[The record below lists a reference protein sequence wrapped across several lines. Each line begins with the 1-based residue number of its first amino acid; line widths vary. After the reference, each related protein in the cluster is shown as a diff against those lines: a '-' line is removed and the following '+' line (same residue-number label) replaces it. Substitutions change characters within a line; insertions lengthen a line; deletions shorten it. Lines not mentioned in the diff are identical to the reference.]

1 MPNERYSENLVL
13 KEMGVELGENDF
25 GFVLPQGE
33 ADNFDKIKK
42 RLKKMGGKP
51 AICRLDDYI
60 TVGSGKAKPEYIVTF
75 NEDKNTIILVECK
88 KSTKKH
94 ESIEKNMPQKY
105 AVDGALFYAKHLK
118 EDYNVVAV
126 AVSGTSKD
134 NAKVNTFYWKKG
146 FEDYQELK
154 KAKDTILEPLNYLNL
169 IDGKKLQRKFSLQ
182 EIREL
187 SQIMHEK
194 LRQIKISE
202 KDKPIFIAG
211 MLIALQNNDFR
222 NNWNNINSFNSLVK
236 LMIDSIEET
245 LDNSDIKR
253 EKIDAIKSS
262 FRRIK
267 SNEKIKSIPLG
278 GNGSLAWFIEQLE
291 MRILPMMNH
300 YEYTEDA
307 LSIFY
312 HEFIK
317 YTSTD
322 GKGLGIVLTPKH
334 LTDFMCKL
342 GEINKQSKVVD
353 ICCGSA
359 SFLVTAM
366 SLMCKDANANEILD
380 IKKNGLYGVELD
392 TDLYTLAITNMI
404 IRKDGKSNIV
414 GGDCFSQE
422 IFNGLK
428 DKHLSLGLINPPY
441 SQKDKC
447 ELEFVERLLNALEH
461 RGLAVAV
468 VPMSCAIGTKFKD
481 IRERLF
487 KYHTLKAVFSMP
499 DDIFYPTGVNV
510 CVMVWEAHKSHDST
524 KPTFFGYCKDDGFV
538 KRKKMGRVDY
548 HNKWNNIE
556 KEWLDLYENKKV
568 VDGKSALQCVTYKDE
583 WLCEAYMKTD
593 FNKITEN
600 EFRYSVSEHLSYLVK
615 SMSTKLDKK
624 FECTQHFDLE
634 PNKWREFKI
643 KEILKPVNGKG
654 ITVEEID
661 EYKGNVPCIQGGA
674 ENNGVLGYIDI
685 NYLKENKQVI
695 INEDCLTVA
704 RVGTSGQINFQEKL
718 CCIGDKAKALVI
730 LDEYGEHK
738 NKYVY
743 IFLKTIL
750 QFLKYKY
757 CYGRGIVTGTYLNE
771 VIKLPAKNNQ
781 PNWEYMKNYIKS
793 LPYSDRI

>member
-1 MPNERYSENLVL
+1 MANERYSENLVL
-13 KEMGVELGENDF
+13 EEMGVGLGKNDF
-25 GFVLPQGE
+25 GYVFPQGE
-33 ADNFDKIKK
+33 TGNYEEIEKK
-42 RLKKMGGKP
+42 LREMGGKP
-51 AICRLDDYI
+51 TICELNDM
-60 TVGSGKAKPEYIVTF
+60 TTTGSGKAKPEYIVTF
-75 NEDKNTIILVECK
+75 DNDKSTILLVECK
-88 KSTKKH
+88 RNLKNH
-94 ESIEKNMPQKY
+94 ESKNKDMPQKY

-118 EDYNVVAV
+118 DDYNVLAV
-126 AVSGTSKD
+126 AVSGTSKE
-134 NAKVNTFYWKKG
+134 NIKVNTFYWKKG
-146 FEDYQELK
+146 FETPLELK

-169 IDGKKLQRKFSLQ
+169 ANGKKLERKFSLQ

-202 KDKPIFIAG
+202 KDKPIFVAG
-211 MLIALQNNDFR
+211 ILIALQNSDFR

-253 EKIDAIKSS
+253 EKIEAIKSS

-278 GNGSLAWFIEQLE
+278 ESGSLAWFIEQLE

-317 YTSTD
+317 YSATD

-342 GEINKQSKVVD
+342 GEINKQSKVID
-353 ICCGSA
+353 ICCGSG

-366 SLMCKDANANEILD
+366 GLMCKEVNETEIID

-414 GGDCFSQE
+414 CGDCFSQE
-422 IFNGLK
+422 IYNNLK
-428 DKHLSLGLINPPY
+428 GKHLSLGLINPPY
-441 SQKDKC
+441 SQEDKC
-447 ELEFVERLLNALEH
+447 ELEFVERLLNILEP

-468 VPMSCAIGTKFKD
+468 VPMSCAIGTKFKEV
-481 IRERLF
+481 RERLF

-510 CVMVWEAHKSHDST
+510 CVMVWEAHKTHDSS
-524 KPTFFGYCKDDGFV
+524 KPTYFGYCKDDGFV
-538 KRKKMGRVDY
+538 KRKKMGRIDY
-548 HNKWNNIE
+548 YNKWDDIE

-568 VDGKSALQCVTYKDE
+568 IDGKSAMQCVTADDE

-593 FNKITEN
+593 
-600 EFRYSVSEHLSYLVK
+600 YSTLTQQDFQQTVNDYLAYLVK
-615 SMSTKLDKK
+615 SGD
-624 FECTQHFDLE
+624 
-634 PNKWREFKI
+634 
-643 KEILKPVNGKG
+643 V
-654 ITVEEID
+654 
-661 EYKGNVPCIQGGA
+661 Y
-674 ENNGVLGYIDI
+674 EN
-685 NYLKENKQVI
+685 
-695 INEDCLTVA
+695 
-704 RVGTSGQINFQEKL
+704 
-718 CCIGDKAKALVI
+718 
-730 LDEYGEHK
+730 
-738 NKYVY
+738 
-743 IFLKTIL
+743 
-750 QFLKYKY
+750 
-757 CYGRGIVTGTYLNE
+757 
-771 VIKLPAKNNQ
+771 
-781 PNWEYMKNYIKS
+781 
-793 LPYSDRI
+793 

>member
-1 MPNERYSENLVL
+1 MANERYSESLVL
-13 KEMGVELGENDF
+13 KEMCVDLGENDF
-25 GFVLPQGE
+25 GFVFPQGE
-33 ADNFDKIKK
+33 SDNFDKIEKC
-42 RLKKMGGKP
+42 LKEMGGKP
-51 AICRLDDYI
+51 AFCPLDDFD
-60 TVGSGKAKPEYIVTF
+60 TVGPGKAKPEYIVTF
-75 NEDKNTIILVECK
+75 NKDKNTIILVECK
-88 KSTKKH
+88 KSIKEH
-94 ESIEKNMPQKY
+94 ESLEKNMPQKY

-118 EDYNVVAV
+118 DDYNVVAV
-126 AVSGTSKD
+126 AVSGTSKE
-134 NAKVNTFYWKKG
+134 NVKVNTFYWKKG

-154 KAKDTILEPLNYLNL
+154 KAKDTILDPLNYLNL
-169 IDGKKLQRKFSLQ
+169 VEGKKLERKFSLQ

-211 MLIALQNNDFR
+211 ILIALQNADFR
-222 NNWNNINSFNSLVK
+222 NTWNNINSFISLVK

-253 EKIDAIKSS
+253 EKIEAIKSS

-278 GNGSLAWFIEQLE
+278 ENGSLAWFIEQLE

-317 YTSTD
+317 YSSTD

-366 SLMCKDANANEILD
+366 GIMCKEANATEILE

-414 GGDCFSQE
+414 CGDCFSQE
-422 IFNGLK
+422 IYNSLK
-428 DKHLSLGLINPPY
+428 NKHLSLGLINPPY
-441 SQKDKC
+441 SQEDKC
-447 ELEFVERLLNALEH
+447 ELEFVERLLNILEP

-468 VPMSCAIGTKFKD
+468 VPMSCAIGTKFKEV
-481 IRERLF
+481 RERLF

-499 DDIFYPTGVNV
+499 DDIFYPTGTNV

-538 KRKKMGRVDY
+538 KRKKMGRIDY
-548 HNKWNNIE
+548 YNKWDDIE

-568 VDGKSALQCVTYKDE
+568 VDGKSALKCVTHEDE

-593 FNKITEN
+593 YSTLTQEDFQKTIN
-600 EFRYSVSEHLSYLVK
+600 EYLAYLVK
-615 SMSTKLDKK
+615 
-624 FECTQHFDLE
+624 
-634 PNKWREFKI
+634 
-643 KEILKPVNGKG
+643 NG
-654 ITVEEID
+654 E
-661 EYKGNVPCIQGGA
+661 
-674 ENNGVLGYIDI
+674 
-685 NYLKENKQVI
+685 
-695 INEDCLTVA
+695 
-704 RVGTSGQINFQEKL
+704 
-718 CCIGDKAKALVI
+718 
-730 LDEYGEHK
+730 
-738 NKYVY
+738 
-743 IFLKTIL
+743 
-750 QFLKYKY
+750 
-757 CYGRGIVTGTYLNE
+757 LNE
-771 VIKLPAKNNQ
+771 TK
-781 PNWEYMKNYIKS
+781 
-793 LPYSDRI
+793 

>member
-1 MPNERYSENLVL
+1 MANERYSENLVL
-13 KEMGVELGENDF
+13 EEMGVKLGENDF
-25 GFVLPQGE
+25 GYVFPQGE
-33 ADNFDKIKK
+33 AENFDKIEEK
-42 RLKKMGGKP
+42 LKEMGGKP
-51 AICRLDDYI
+51 VICELNDYE
-60 TVGSGKAKPEYIVTF
+60 TTGTGRAKPEYIVTF
-75 NEDKNTIILVECK
+75 NEDKNTILLVECK
-88 KSTKKH
+88 KSLKDH
-94 ESIEKNMPQKY
+94 ESERKDMPQKY

-118 EDYNVVAV
+118 DDYNVLAV
-126 AVSGTSKD
+126 AVSGTSKE
-134 NAKVNTFYWKKG
+134 NVKVNTFYWKKG
-146 FEDYQELK
+146 FESPQELK

-169 IDGKKLQRKFSLQ
+169 ANGKKMERKFSLQ

-211 MLIALQNNDFR
+211 ILIALQNTDFR
-222 NNWNNINSFNSLVK
+222 TDWNNINKFSTLVNE
-236 LMIDSIEET
+236 MINAIDST

-262 FRRIK
+262 FKRIK

-278 GNGSLAWFIEQLE
+278 ESGSLAWFIEQLE

-317 YTSTD
+317 YSATD

-353 ICCGSA
+353 ICCGSG

-366 SLMCKDANANEILD
+366 GLMCKDANASEILD

-414 GGDCFSQE
+414 CGDCFSKE
-422 IFNGLK
+422 IYNLLK

-441 SQKDKC
+441 SQEDKC
-447 ELEFVERLLNALEH
+447 ELEFIEQLLNVLEP

-468 VPMSCAIGTKFKD
+468 VPMSCAIGTKFKEA
-481 IRERLF
+481 RERLF
-487 KYHTLKAVFSMP
+487 KFHTLKAVFSMP

-510 CVMVWEAHKSHDST
+510 CVMVWEAHKSHDSG

-538 KRKKMGRVDY
+538 KRKKMGRIDY
-548 HNKWNNIE
+548 YNKWDEIE

-568 VDGKSALQCVTYKDE
+568 VDGKSALQCVNADDE

-593 FNKITEN
+593 
-600 EFRYSVSEHLSYLVK
+600 YSTLTQQDFQQTINDYLAYLVK
-615 SMSTKLDKK
+615 
-624 FECTQHFDLE
+624 
-634 PNKWREFKI
+634 
-643 KEILKPVNGKG
+643 NG
-654 ITVEEID
+654 
-661 EYKGNVPCIQGGA
+661 
-674 ENNGVLGYIDI
+674 DI
-685 NYLKENKQVI
+685 Y
-695 INEDCLTVA
+695 ED
-704 RVGTSGQINFQEKL
+704 
-718 CCIGDKAKALVI
+718 
-730 LDEYGEHK
+730 
-738 NKYVY
+738 
-743 IFLKTIL
+743 
-750 QFLKYKY
+750 
-757 CYGRGIVTGTYLNE
+757 
-771 VIKLPAKNNQ
+771 
-781 PNWEYMKNYIKS
+781 
-793 LPYSDRI
+793 

>member
-1 MPNERYSENLVL
+1 MANERYSESLVL
-13 KEMGVELGENDF
+13 KEMGADLGENDF
-25 GFVLPQGE
+25 GFVFPQGE
-33 ADNFDKIKK
+33 AVNFDKIEKC
-42 RLKKMGGKP
+42 LKEMGGKP
-51 AICRLDDYI
+51 AFCSLEDYD
-60 TVGSGKAKPEYIVTF
+60 TVGPGKAKPEYIVTF
-75 NEDKNTIILVECK
+75 NKDKNTIILVECK
-88 KSTKKH
+88 KSIKEH
-94 ESIEKNMPQKY
+94 ESSEKNMPQKY

-118 EDYNVVAV
+118 DDYNVVAV
-126 AVSGTSKD
+126 AVSGTSKE
-134 NAKVNTFYWKKG
+134 NVKVNTFYWKKG

-154 KAKDTILEPLNYLNL
+154 KAKDTILDPLNYLNL
-169 IDGKKLQRKFSLQ
+169 VEGKKLERKFSLQ

-187 SQIMHEK
+187 SQIMHKK

-211 MLIALQNNDFR
+211 MLIALQNTDFR
-222 NNWNNINSFNSLVK
+222 NTWNNINSFNSLVK

-253 EKIDAIKSS
+253 EKIEAIKSS

-278 GNGSLAWFIEQLE
+278 ENGSLAWFIEQLE

-317 YTSTD
+317 YSSTD

-366 SLMCKDANANEILD
+366 GLMCKEANSTEILE

-414 GGDCFSQE
+414 CGDCFSQE
-422 IFNGLK
+422 IYNNLK
-428 DKHLSLGLINPPY
+428 NKHLSLGLINPPY
-441 SQKDKC
+441 SQEDKC
-447 ELEFVERLLNALEH
+447 ELEFVERLLNVLEP

-468 VPMSCAIGTKFKD
+468 VPMSCAIGTKFKEVRD
-481 IRERLF
+481 RLF

-499 DDIFYPTGVNV
+499 DDIFYPTGTNV

-538 KRKKMGRVDY
+538 KRKKMGRIDY
-548 HNKWNNIE
+548 YNKWDDIE

-568 VDGKSALQCVTYKDE
+568 VDGKSALQCVTYENE

-593 FNKITEN
+593 
-600 EFRYSVSEHLSYLVK
+600 YSTLTQSDFQKTINNYLSYMVKNGLSSLNINFVQKNITYNLNTDSWKEYLV
-615 SMSTKLDKK
+615 SDYFTVTGTKTTKVD
-624 FECTQHFDLE
+624 DLE
-634 PNKWREFKI
+634 SYGLGNFPYVTTQAIN
-643 KEILKPVNGKG
+643 NG
-654 ITVEEID
+654 VENFYNHFTE
-661 EYKGNVPCIQGGA
+661 KGNVLTIDSA
-674 ENNGVLGYIDI
+674 VLGYCT
-685 NYLKENKQVI
+685 YQENPFSASDHV
-695 INEDCLTVA
+695 
-704 RVGTSGQINFQEKL
+704 EKL
-718 CCIGDKAKALVI
+718 TPKFKL
-730 LDEYGEHK
+730 
-738 NKYVY
+738 NKYIALFFVTLFNNECY
-743 IFLKTIL
+743 KYSYGRKSNQIKIRNTIL
-750 QFLKYKY
+750 
-757 CYGRGIVTGTYLNE
+757 
-771 VIKLPAKNNQ
+771 KLPTKNNE
-781 PNWEYMKNYIKS
+781 PDWEFMEDYIKS
-793 LPYSDRI
+793 LPYADRI

>member
-1 MPNERYSENLVL
+1 MANERYSENLVL
-13 KEMGVELGENDF
+13 EEMGVKLGRNEEF
-25 GFVLPQGE
+25 GYVFPQGE
-33 ADNFDKIKK
+33 TGNFEDIEK
-42 RLKKMGGKP
+42 RLREMGGKP
-51 AICRLDDYI
+51 AICELNDMI
-60 TVGSGKAKPEYIVTF
+60 TTGSGKAKPEYIVTF
-75 NEDKNTIILVECK
+75 DNDKNTILLVECK
-88 KSTKKH
+88 KSLKDH
-94 ESIEKNMPQKY
+94 ESLNKDMPQKY

-118 EDYNVVAV
+118 DDYNVLAV
-126 AVSGTSKD
+126 AVSGTSKE
-134 NAKVNTFYWKKG
+134 NVKVNTFYWKKG
-146 FEDYQELK
+146 FETPLELK

-169 IDGKKLQRKFSLQ
+169 ANGKKMERKFSLQ

-211 MLIALQNNDFR
+211 ILIALQNADFR
-222 NNWNNINSFNSLVK
+222 TDWNNINKFSTLVNE
-236 LMIDSIEET
+236 MINAIDST

-262 FRRIK
+262 FKRIK

-278 GNGSLAWFIEQLE
+278 ESGSLAWFIEQLE

-317 YTSTD
+317 YSATD

-353 ICCGSA
+353 ICCGSG

-366 SLMCKDANANEILD
+366 GLMCKDANASEILD

-414 GGDCFSQE
+414 CGDCFSNE
-422 IFNGLK
+422 IANNLK
-428 DKHLSLGLINPPY
+428 NKHLSLGLINPPY
-441 SQKDKC
+441 SQEDKC
-447 ELEFVERLLNALEH
+447 ELEFIEQLLNVLEP

-468 VPMSCAIGTKFKD
+468 VPMSCAIGTKFKEV
-481 IRERLF
+481 RQRLF

-510 CVMVWEAHKSHDST
+510 CVMVWEAHKSHDSN
-524 KPTFFGYCKDDGFV
+524 KPTFFCYCKDDGFI
-538 KRKKMGRVDY
+538 KRKKMGRIDY
-548 HNKWNNIE
+548 YNKWDDIE

-568 VDGKSALQCVTYKDE
+568 VDGKSAIQCVDADDE

-593 FNKITEN
+593 
-600 EFRYSVSEHLSYLVK
+600 YSTLTQQDFQQTVNDYLAYLVK
-615 SMSTKLDKK
+615 SGD
-624 FECTQHFDLE
+624 
-634 PNKWREFKI
+634 
-643 KEILKPVNGKG
+643 V
-654 ITVEEID
+654 
-661 EYKGNVPCIQGGA
+661 Y
-674 ENNGVLGYIDI
+674 
-685 NYLKENKQVI
+685 
-695 INEDCLTVA
+695 ED
-704 RVGTSGQINFQEKL
+704 
-718 CCIGDKAKALVI
+718 
-730 LDEYGEHK
+730 
-738 NKYVY
+738 
-743 IFLKTIL
+743 
-750 QFLKYKY
+750 
-757 CYGRGIVTGTYLNE
+757 
-771 VIKLPAKNNQ
+771 
-781 PNWEYMKNYIKS
+781 
-793 LPYSDRI
+793 

>member
-1 MPNERYSENLVL
+1 MANERYSENLVL
-13 KEMGVELGENDF
+13 EEMGVKLGENDF
-25 GFVLPQGE
+25 GFVFPQGE
-33 ADNFDKIKK
+33 ADNFDKIEK
-42 RLKKMGGKP
+42 RLKEMGGKP
-51 AICRLDDYI
+51 TVCSIDDYD
-60 TVGSGKAKPEYIVTF
+60 TVGVGKAKPEYIVTF
-75 NEDKNTIILVECK
+75 NKDKNTIILVECK
-88 KSTKKH
+88 KSIKDH
-94 ESIEKNMPQKY
+94 ESSEKNMPQKY

-118 EDYNVVAV
+118 DDYNVVAV

-134 NAKVNTFYWKKG
+134 NVKVNTFYWKKG

-169 IDGKKLQRKFSLQ
+169 IDGKKLERKFSLQ

-187 SQIMHEK
+187 SQIMHER

-202 KDKPIFIAG
+202 KDKPIFVAG
-211 MLIALQNNDFR
+211 ILIALQNADFR
-222 NNWNNINSFNSLVK
+222 NTWNNINTFNSLVK

-253 EKIDAIKSS
+253 EKIEAIKSS

-267 SNEKIKSIPLG
+267 SNEKIKAIPLG
-278 GNGSLAWFIEQLE
+278 ESGSLAWFIEQLE

-317 YTSTD
+317 YSATD

-353 ICCGSA
+353 ICCGSG

-366 SLMCKDANANEILD
+366 GLMCKDANATEILD

-414 GGDCFSQE
+414 CCDCFSTD
-422 IFNGLK
+422 IANSLK
-428 DKHLSLGLINPPY
+428 NKHLSLGLINPPY
-441 SQKDKC
+441 SQEDKC
-447 ELEFVERLLNALEH
+447 ELEFVEQLLNVLEP

-468 VPMSCAIGTKFKD
+468 VPMSCAIGTKYKEV
-481 IRERLF
+481 RQRLF

-510 CVMVWEAHKSHDST
+510 CVMVWEAHKSHDSN

-538 KRKKMGRVDY
+538 KRKKMGRIDY
-548 HNKWNNIE
+548 YNKWDDIE

-568 VDGKSALQCVTYKDE
+568 IDGKSAMQCVNADDE

-593 FNKITEN
+593 
-600 EFRYSVSEHLSYLVK
+600 YSTLTQQDFQQTVNDYLAYLVK
-615 SMSTKLDKK
+615 SGD
-624 FECTQHFDLE
+624 
-634 PNKWREFKI
+634 
-643 KEILKPVNGKG
+643 V
-654 ITVEEID
+654 
-661 EYKGNVPCIQGGA
+661 Y
-674 ENNGVLGYIDI
+674 
-685 NYLKENKQVI
+685 
-695 INEDCLTVA
+695 ED
-704 RVGTSGQINFQEKL
+704 
-718 CCIGDKAKALVI
+718 
-730 LDEYGEHK
+730 
-738 NKYVY
+738 
-743 IFLKTIL
+743 
-750 QFLKYKY
+750 
-757 CYGRGIVTGTYLNE
+757 
-771 VIKLPAKNNQ
+771 
-781 PNWEYMKNYIKS
+781 
-793 LPYSDRI
+793 

>member
-1 MPNERYSENLVL
+1 MANERYSENLVL
-13 KEMGVELGENDF
+13 EEMGVKLGRNEEF
-25 GFVLPQGE
+25 GYVFPQGE
-33 ADNFDKIKK
+33 TGNFEDIEK
-42 RLKKMGGKP
+42 RLKEMGGKP
-51 AICRLDDYI
+51 AVCELNDMI
-60 TVGSGKAKPEYIVTF
+60 TTGSGKAKPEYIVTF
-75 NEDKNTIILVECK
+75 DNDKNTILLVECK
-88 KSTKKH
+88 KSLKDH
-94 ESIEKNMPQKY
+94 ESLNKDMPQKY

-118 EDYNVVAV
+118 DDYNVLAV
-126 AVSGTSKD
+126 AVSGTSKE
-134 NAKVNTFYWKKG
+134 NVKVNTFYWKKG
-146 FEDYQELK
+146 FETPLELK

-169 IDGKKLQRKFSLQ
+169 ANGKKMERKFSLQ

-211 MLIALQNNDFR
+211 ILIALQNSDFR
-222 NNWNNINSFNSLVK
+222 TDWNNINKFSTLVNE
-236 LMIDSIEET
+236 MINAIEST

-262 FRRIK
+262 FKRIK

-278 GNGSLAWFIEQLE
+278 ESGSLAWFIEQLE

-317 YTSTD
+317 YSATD

-353 ICCGSA
+353 ICCGSG

-366 SLMCKDANANEILD
+366 GLMCKDANASEILD

-414 GGDCFSQE
+414 CGDCFSNE
-422 IFNGLK
+422 IANSLK
-428 DKHLSLGLINPPY
+428 NKHLSLGLINPPY
-441 SQKDKC
+441 SQEDKC
-447 ELEFVERLLNALEH
+447 ELEFVEQLLNILEP

-468 VPMSCAIGTKFKD
+468 VPMSSAIGTKFKD
-481 IRERLF
+481 VRERLF

-510 CVMVWEAHKSHDST
+510 CVMVWEAHKSHDSN

-538 KRKKMGRVDY
+538 KRKKMGRIDY
-548 HNKWNNIE
+548 YNKWDDIE
-556 KEWLDLYENKKV
+556 KEWLDLYETKKV
-568 VDGKSALQCVTYKDE
+568 VDGKSALQCVTANDE

-593 FNKITEN
+593 
-600 EFRYSVSEHLSYLVK
+600 YSALTQQDFQQTINDYLSYLVK
-615 SMSTKLDKK
+615 
-624 FECTQHFDLE
+624 
-634 PNKWREFKI
+634 
-643 KEILKPVNGKG
+643 NGD
-654 ITVEEID
+654 V
-661 EYKGNVPCIQGGA
+661 Y
-674 ENNGVLGYIDI
+674 
-685 NYLKENKQVI
+685 
-695 INEDCLTVA
+695 ED
-704 RVGTSGQINFQEKL
+704 
-718 CCIGDKAKALVI
+718 
-730 LDEYGEHK
+730 
-738 NKYVY
+738 
-743 IFLKTIL
+743 
-750 QFLKYKY
+750 
-757 CYGRGIVTGTYLNE
+757 
-771 VIKLPAKNNQ
+771 
-781 PNWEYMKNYIKS
+781 
-793 LPYSDRI
+793 

>member
-1 MPNERYSENLVL
+1 MANERYSENLVL
-13 KEMGVELGENDF
+13 EEMGVKLGRNEEF
-25 GFVLPQGE
+25 GYVFPQGE
-33 ADNFDKIKK
+33 TGNFEDIEK
-42 RLKKMGGKP
+42 RLKEMGGKP
-51 AICRLDDYI
+51 AVCELNDMI
-60 TVGSGKAKPEYIVTF
+60 TTGSGKAKPEYIVTF
-75 NEDKNTIILVECK
+75 DNDKNTILLVECK
-88 KSTKKH
+88 KSLKDH
-94 ESIEKNMPQKY
+94 ESLNKDMPQKY

-118 EDYNVVAV
+118 DDYNVLAV
-126 AVSGTSKD
+126 AVSGTSKE
-134 NAKVNTFYWKKG
+134 NVKVNTFYWKKG
-146 FEDYQELK
+146 FETPLELK

-169 IDGKKLQRKFSLQ
+169 ANGKKMERKFSLQ

-211 MLIALQNNDFR
+211 ILIALQNSDFR
-222 NNWNNINSFNSLVK
+222 TDWNNINKFSTLVNE
-236 LMIDSIEET
+236 MINAIDST

-262 FRRIK
+262 FKRIK

-278 GNGSLAWFIEQLE
+278 ESGSLAWFIEQLE

-317 YTSTD
+317 YSATD

-353 ICCGSA
+353 ICCGSG

-366 SLMCKDANANEILD
+366 GLMCKDANASEILD

-414 GGDCFSQE
+414 CGDCFSNE
-422 IFNGLK
+422 IANSLK
-428 DKHLSLGLINPPY
+428 NKHLSLGLINPPY
-441 SQKDKC
+441 SQEDKC
-447 ELEFVERLLNALEH
+447 ELEFVEQLLNILEP

-468 VPMSCAIGTKFKD
+468 VPMSSAIGTKFKD
-481 IRERLF
+481 VRERLF

-510 CVMVWEAHKSHDST
+510 CVMVWEAHKSHDSN

-538 KRKKMGRVDY
+538 KRKKMGRIDY
-548 HNKWNNIE
+548 YNKWDDIE
-556 KEWLDLYENKKV
+556 KEWLDLYETKKV
-568 VDGKSALQCVTYKDE
+568 VDGKSALQCVTANDE

-593 FNKITEN
+593 
-600 EFRYSVSEHLSYLVK
+600 YSALTQQDFQQTINDYLSYLVK
-615 SMSTKLDKK
+615 
-624 FECTQHFDLE
+624 
-634 PNKWREFKI
+634 
-643 KEILKPVNGKG
+643 NGD
-654 ITVEEID
+654 V
-661 EYKGNVPCIQGGA
+661 Y
-674 ENNGVLGYIDI
+674 
-685 NYLKENKQVI
+685 
-695 INEDCLTVA
+695 ED
-704 RVGTSGQINFQEKL
+704 
-718 CCIGDKAKALVI
+718 
-730 LDEYGEHK
+730 
-738 NKYVY
+738 
-743 IFLKTIL
+743 
-750 QFLKYKY
+750 
-757 CYGRGIVTGTYLNE
+757 
-771 VIKLPAKNNQ
+771 
-781 PNWEYMKNYIKS
+781 
-793 LPYSDRI
+793 

>member
-1 MPNERYSENLVL
+1 MANERYSENLVL
-13 KEMGVELGENDF
+13 VEMGVGLGKNDF
-25 GFVLPQGE
+25 GYVFPQGE
-33 ADNFDKIKK
+33 TGNFEDIEK
-42 RLKKMGGKP
+42 RLREMGGKP
-51 AICRLDDYI
+51 TNCKLDDFS
-60 TVGSGKAKPEYIVTF
+60 TTGTGKAKPEYIVTF
-75 NEDKNTIILVECK
+75 DDDKNTILLVECK
-88 KSTKKH
+88 KYVKDH
-94 ESIEKNMPQKY
+94 ESLNRDMPQKY

-118 EDYNVVAV
+118 EDYNVLAV
-126 AVSGTSKD
+126 AVSGTSKE
-134 NAKVNTFYWKKG
+134 NVKVNTFYWKKG
-146 FEDYQELK
+146 FETPQELK

-169 IDGKKLQRKFSLQ
+169 ANGKKMERKFSLQ

-202 KDKPIFIAG
+202 KDKPIFVAG
-211 MLIALQNNDFR
+211 ILIALQNTDFR

-253 EKIDAIKSS
+253 EKIEAIKSS

-267 SNEKIKSIPLG
+267 SNEKIKSILLG
-278 GNGSLAWFIEQLE
+278 ESGSLAWFIEQLE

-317 YTSTD
+317 YSATD

-353 ICCGSA
+353 ICCGSG

-366 SLMCKDANANEILD
+366 GLMCKDANETQILD

-414 GGDCFSQE
+414 CGDCFSQE
-422 IFNGLK
+422 IYNNLRN
-428 DKHLSLGLINPPY
+428 KHLSLGLINPPY
-441 SQKDKC
+441 SQEDKC
-447 ELEFVERLLNALEH
+447 ELEFVEQLLSILET

-468 VPMSCAIGTKFKD
+468 VPMSCAIGTKFKEV
-481 IRERLF
+481 RERLF

-510 CVMVWEAHKSHDST
+510 CVMVWEAHKTHDSS

-538 KRKKMGRVDY
+538 KRKKMGRIDY
-548 HNKWNNIE
+548 YNKWDDIE
-556 KEWLDLYENKKV
+556 KQWLYLYENKKV
-568 VDGKSALQCVTYKDE
+568 VDGKSALQCVTANDE

-593 FNKITEN
+593 
-600 EFRYSVSEHLSYLVK
+600 YSTLTQKDFQQTINDYLAYLVK
-615 SMSTKLDKK
+615 
-624 FECTQHFDLE
+624 
-634 PNKWREFKI
+634 
-643 KEILKPVNGKG
+643 NGD
-654 ITVEEID
+654 V
-661 EYKGNVPCIQGGA
+661 Y
-674 ENNGVLGYIDI
+674 EN
-685 NYLKENKQVI
+685 
-695 INEDCLTVA
+695 
-704 RVGTSGQINFQEKL
+704 
-718 CCIGDKAKALVI
+718 
-730 LDEYGEHK
+730 
-738 NKYVY
+738 
-743 IFLKTIL
+743 
-750 QFLKYKY
+750 
-757 CYGRGIVTGTYLNE
+757 
-771 VIKLPAKNNQ
+771 
-781 PNWEYMKNYIKS
+781 
-793 LPYSDRI
+793 